1 MRSRN
6 SYGAPASER
15 LPSTNQAKQEHT
27 HSRGKSAAIDE
38 YEQTKRDSPQFPRVL
53 PLKNRRSGRSSDFR
67 HDPQPTPSHSRSTV
81 VAIVLAS
88 FPVTAAGP
96 QRIFTVFPILR
107 ASDTLAQHPS
117 PVASLNDSPHLST
130 ANRRSVAHVDPSLRQ
145 RMSSIME
152 PDWIQFV
159 FPAKHGI
166 PTRPERTTFFE
177 KERCLGSWGTLT
189 ASRGVTDVSF
199 VYFVVGRRG

>member
-96 QRIFTVFPILR
+96 QRICTVFPILR
-107 ASDTLAQHPS
+107 ASDTPAQHPS
-117 PVASLNDSPHLST
+117 PTPSLNDSLHLST
-130 ANRRSVAHVDPSLRQ
+130 ANRRSVAVDPSLRR
-145 RMSSIME
+145 RMSSMLK
-152 PDWIQFV
+152 PDWISFE
-159 FPAKHGI
+159 FPAQNPI
-166 PTRPERTTFFE
+166 PISFQSEPRFLE
-177 KERCLGSWGTLT
+177 GT
-189 ASRGVTDVSF
+189 GF
-199 VYFVVGRRG
+199 CVVL